1 VTARDFLTGR
11 SEDQKARILGRR
23 FGAPFWGGARV
34 ALLDLEQK
42 LTVQRKATS
51 LRRQKIWALASVLLL
66 FL

>member
-1 VTARDFLTGR
+1 L
-11 SEDQKARILGRR
+11 
-23 FGAPFWGGARV
+23 WGGARV